1 MFCYIFVLINIYNSN
16 IKTVSNIVNKNIV
29 MRGDFNFHFDSNLK
43 LKGQKQPPEVFFK
56 KKVFLEISQNSK
68 ENTCARVS
76 FLIKLQAL
84 QLYQKRDSGT
94 GVFLW
99 VLWPILRKISL
110 AKRTEIIKTFDLCDT
125 WLYTKRFRFWQNQTQ
140 V

>member
-16 IKTVSNIVNKNIV
+16 IKTVSNIVNKNTV

-84 QLYQKRDSGT
+84 QLYFQKRLWHRCFCCKFSEISKNNF
-94 GVFLW
+94 FLQSTS
-99 VLWPILRKISL
+99 RGC
-110 AKRTEIIKTFDLCDT
+110 F
-125 WLYTKRFRFWQNQTQ
+125 
-140 V
+140 

>member
-1 MFCYIFVLINIYNSN
+1 
-16 IKTVSNIVNKNIV
+16 

-76 FLIKLQAL
+76 FFNKVAGPATLSK
-84 QLYQKRDSGT
+84 KR
-94 GVFLW
+94 LW
-99 VLWPILRKISL
+99 HRCFPLSFVTYFKEDIP
-110 AKRTEIIKTFDLCDT
+110 C
-125 WLYTKRFRFWQNQTQ
+125 
-140 V
+140 